1 MLCWPRSRI
10 GGTGQP
16 KYLTEH
22 QCDGIRPLCQQCS
35 SYGSTC
41 IFSETVDAHHTVLL
55 KRRFSML
62 EERSD
67 HEHQVLEWL
76 RSSHHA
82 DAVRLLRCLRAGDD
96 AHSIVDFALD
106 LRSAHVA
113 SRVMPSDTLPA
124 DQSSVNGVT
133 LPRPNGNLLIATR
146 EMVSPESNLE
156 SLEGMHQQEQVP
168 VVDARGIS
176 LPSFQTLLYD
186 TTQRTPT

>member
-1 MLCWPRSRI
+1 MLCWPKSGI

-22 QCDGIRPLCQQCS
+22 QCDATRPVCQRCS
-35 SYGSTC
+35 SYGSIC
-41 IFSETVDAHHTVLL
+41 AFSETVDAHHTVLL

-67 HEHQVLEWL
+67 HEHQVLEFL
-76 RSSHHA
+76 RSSHRA
-82 DAVRLLRCLRAGDD
+82 DAVRILGCLRAGDD
-96 AHSIVDFALD
+96 AHSVADFALD

-113 SRVMPSDTLPA
+113 SRAMSSDTLPV
-124 DQSSVNGVT
+124 DQSSANGVT
-133 LPRPNGNLLIATR
+133 LPTPNGNLLIATQD
-146 EMVSPESNLE
+146 MLSSESNVE
-156 SLEGMHQQEQVP
+156 SLGRIHQQEQVP
-168 VVDARGIS
+168 AADARGIS